1 MKIFFQFFMSRN
13 YLTVTIGTTD
23 YKVSVT
29 NKLVE
34 SDCYLPNSNQGVQNN
49 FQIKHFRNATIC
61 SSQR

>member
-1 MKIFFQFFMSRN
+1 MKIFFLFFMSGN

-34 SDCYLPNSNQGVQNN
+34 SSWL
-49 FQIKHFRNATIC
+49 
-61 SSQR
+61 SS